1 MSMRPSQFMIQV
13 FVIIYLQ
20 YLCYLL
26 IRFID
31 IWKKSI
37 EKYLSRKCTT
47 CVKIWLRKGPGIVL
61 SLLKHKSC
69 HPPARS
75 TASSFETS
83 RLVIVV
89 FTFVAIT
96 VVLTTAIIIS
106 LKNTEA
112 AFGGPGT
119 SSARPISHPRADL
132 RQSPTVGKGTWKNV
146 QQIPGGMRRLGVGRL
161 CCYVNCFLNPVCV
174 PVLVLINSFPNT
186 ELARLSSVDNK
197 IVLRTLDFNWT
208 PMSSKDLVRVWCCW
222 LFISGENVTNLL
234 KSLLFYKP
242 GARF

>member
-1 MSMRPSQFMIQV
+1 MYVTIAVAFFFYKTLFSHWVVTGPQWSSAGEKNWWRWMWMELRGSGVMLP
-13 FVIIYLQ
+13 
-20 YLCYLL
+20 
-26 IRFID
+26 
-31 IWKKSI
+31 WKILKVRAL
-37 EKYLSRKCTT
+37 K
-47 CVKIWLRKGPGIVL
+47 KIPFPAFWV
-61 SLLKHKSC
+61 SLLCRH
-69 HPPARS
+69 
-75 TASSFETS
+75 
-83 RLVIVV
+83 
-89 FTFVAIT
+89 
-96 VVLTTAIIIS
+96 LTNNI
-106 LKNTEA
+106 KNTEA
-112 AFGGPGT
+112 AFGGLGT

-146 QQIPGGMRRLGVGRL
+146 QQIPGGMRRLGVGRP

-208 PMSSKDLVRVWCCW
+208 PMNSKDLVRVWCCW